1 MQFQQLGPVGLFVSR
16 LAFGTATFGGAHH
29 PLYGLLG
36 GVTQEEAD
44 RMIGV
49 ALDAGI
55 NLFDNADIYAEG
67 EGEVMLGRALGTR
80 RRDAVIATKI
90 SNRVGPGPNQV
101 GQSRVHLMNAI
112 ENCLRRLSTDR
123 IDLLQLHTFDPLT
136 RFEDCLRTL
145 DDAISHGKVRYIGCS
160 NFSAWQVMK
169 AQAIATALGREA
181 FVSVEAYYS
190 VAGRDIERELV
201 PFVQDQKLALL
212 TWAPFAG
219 GLLTGKFARDRKP
232 DDNSRRLRFEFPPVD
247 LPRAYDVIDVLAAVA
262 ARHGATVAQVA
273 LTWQLHQPFVTSVVF
288 GVRRLQQ
295 LEDNLKSA
303 DLVLSEQDLAEIDA
317 VSRLRPE
324 YPRWQQDLPLG
335 RFPGQGRNWTSTIK
349 KD

>member
-1 MQFQQLGPVGLFVSR
+1 MKFQQLGSVGLFVSR
-16 LAFGTATFGGAHH
+16 LAFGTATFGGTHH

-55 NLFDNADIYAEG
+55 NLFDNADVYAEG
-67 EGEVMLGRALGTR
+67 EGEVMLGRALGAR
-80 RRDAVIATKI
+80 RKDVVIATKI
-90 SNRVGPGPNQV
+90 TNRTGPGPNQV

-112 ENCLRRLSTDR
+112 DNSLRRLGTDY

-145 DDAISHGKVRYIGCS
+145 DDAISGGKVRYIGCS
-160 NFSAWQVMK
+160 NLFAWQIMK
-169 AQAIATALGREA
+169 AQAAAAMLGRESFA
-181 FVSVEAYYS
+181 SVEAYYS
-190 VAGRDIERELV
+190 VVARDIERELV
-201 PFVQDQKLALL
+201 PCIQDQKLALL

-219 GLLTGKFARDRKP
+219 GLLTGKFTRDRKP

-247 LPRAYDVIDVLAAVA
+247 LPRAYDVIDALGAVA
-262 ARHGATVAQVA
+262 TRHGATVAQVA
-273 LTWQLHQPFVTSVVF
+273 LAWQLHQPFVTSIVF
-288 GVRRLQQ
+288 GARRLAQ
-295 LEDNLKSA
+295 LEDNLKSV
-303 DLVLSEQDLAEIDA
+303 DLVLSAKDLDEIEA
-317 VSRLRPE
+317 VSRLKPE

-335 RFPGQGRNWTSTIK
+335 RFPGQGRNWTSAIK
-349 KD
+349 D